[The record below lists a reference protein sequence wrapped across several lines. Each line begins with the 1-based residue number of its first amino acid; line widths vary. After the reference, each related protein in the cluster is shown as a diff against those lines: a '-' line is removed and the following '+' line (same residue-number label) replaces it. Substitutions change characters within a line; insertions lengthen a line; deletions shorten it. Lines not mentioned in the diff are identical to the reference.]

1 MEAHL
6 KELQNFSHDSDP
18 RVATLI
24 QRAAQGASRAAMAL
38 AWDEDVLDAAPWTV
52 KTQAPEEVRLRDVD
66 AVDAPEHTGDGGAK
80 NPRGLDRDRLLE
92 PTNPAIIG
100 RRSEEVPA
108 SSLPSAPSSTPDDQ
122 NLDDKTVARRCCW
135 CCWPRQQAP
144 QDDEEDSLL
153 TPKQGVGTAQPKPR
167 PCRPAAEGK
176 KTLCPSRGLESFMSC
191 CYGVH
196 PDGVITCGLHLE
208 TSNIYLWKMAKHG
221 IQMELL
227 FEKPIEHGP
236 CYSRVTLSVDAVRLK
251 AVAGSHPWGPATAG
265 TVPGEEAVG
274 RRDVKAG
281 CRSSVEIGDLRG
293 NLCRTAE
300 KPSAGDRT
308 HRMEDVLVAT
318 LTVQNSHSMFQ
329 VTFEFGECTLQT
341 QMMDHMSTLLNNFAE
356 TRLAEMM

>member
-1 MEAHL
+1 MLLDSQLSDLQLLLRPQRRINGALALFEALASSKEGAAVVGRSWFEVKMEAHL

-227 FEKPIEHGP
+227 FEKPIEHGF
-236 CYSRVTLSVDAVRLK
+236 
-251 AVAGSHPWGPATAG
+251 
-265 TVPGEEAVG
+265 
-274 RRDVKAG
+274 
-281 CRSSVEIGDLRG
+281 
-293 NLCRTAE
+293 
-300 KPSAGDRT
+300 
-308 HRMEDVLVAT
+308 
-318 LTVQNSHSMFQ
+318 QQ
-329 VTFEFGECTLQT
+329 VTFIDE
-341 QMMDHMSTLLNNFAE
+341 S
-356 TRLAEMM
+356 R